1 MQNDRPGS
9 GWPASQLAVPFD
21 RYALGNKVFD
31 ETVHAGKHPG
41 VSRGRMPMTGN
52 QDLLAS
58 GRDDVR
64 LLLWDLACIS
74 GTLSEI
80 ATVWRRAR
88 PYLPE
93 LPALVPEQLA
103 DAARHLASVIESL
116 ANVGLLKL
124 YAQAA
129 SLVEQSSALQQGI
142 ASAQAMTCGDGVP
155 DLGDARLWESLRG
168 PVRRAGRQITELV
181 PELVTPAD

>member
-1 MQNDRPGS
+1 
-9 GWPASQLAVPFD
+9 
-21 RYALGNKVFD
+21 
-31 ETVHAGKHPG
+31 
-41 VSRGRMPMTGN
+41 MTGN
-52 QDLLAS
+52 QDSLAS
-58 GRDDVR
+58 SRDDAR
-64 LLLWDLACIS
+64 LLLWDLARIA

-93 LPALVPEQLA
+93 LPAIVPEQLA

-116 ANVGLLKL
+116 AEAGLLKP

-142 ASAQAMTCGDGVP
+142 ASARAMTSGDGVP
-155 DLGDARLWESLRG
+155 DLGDARLWESLG
-168 PVRRAGRQITELV
+168 GAVRRAASRITELV
-181 PELVTPAD
+181 PELVTTTD

>member
-1 MQNDRPGS
+1 
-9 GWPASQLAVPFD
+9 
-21 RYALGNKVFD
+21 
-31 ETVHAGKHPG
+31 
-41 VSRGRMPMTGN
+41 MPMTGN
-52 QDLLAS
+52 QDSLAS

-64 LLLWDLACIS
+64 LLLWDLACIA

-103 DAARHLASVIESL
+103 DAARHLASVIQSL
-116 ANVGLLKL
+116 ADVGLLKP

-142 ASAQAMTCGDGVP
+142 ASAPAMASGDGVP
-155 DLGDARLWESLRG
+155 DLRAARLWEALPG
-168 PVRRAGRQITELV
+168 PRARAASPLTE
-181 PELVTPAD
+181 PAPD

>member
-1 MQNDRPGS
+1 
-9 GWPASQLAVPFD
+9 
-21 RYALGNKVFD
+21 
-31 ETVHAGKHPG
+31 
-41 VSRGRMPMTGN
+41 MPMAGN

-58 GRDDVR
+58 SHDDVR
-64 LLLWDLACIS
+64 LLLWDLACIA

-88 PYLPE
+88 PYLPD
-93 LPALVPEQLA
+93 LPAVVPEQLA
-103 DAARHLASVIESL
+103 GAARHLASVIESL
-116 ANVGLLKL
+116 ADVGLLKP

-142 ASAQAMTCGDGVP
+142 ASAQAMTCGQSVP

-168 PVRRAGRQITELV
+168 PLRRAGRQITELV
-181 PELVTPAD
+181 AEQVATTD

>member
-1 MQNDRPGS
+1 
-9 GWPASQLAVPFD
+9 
-21 RYALGNKVFD
+21 
-31 ETVHAGKHPG
+31 
-41 VSRGRMPMTGN
+41 MPMTGD
-52 QDLLAS
+52 QDSLAS
-58 GRDDVR
+58 SRNDVR
-64 LLLWDLACIS
+64 LLLWDLTCIA

-93 LPALVPEQLA
+93 LPALVPEQPA

-116 ANVGLLKL
+116 AEAGLLKP

-142 ASAQAMTCGDGVP
+142 ASAQAMTSGDGVP
-155 DLGDARLWESLRG
+155 DLGDARLWELLRG
-168 PVRRAGRQITELV
+168 PVRRAARQITELA
-181 PELVTPAD
+181 PEPVTTPD

>member
-1 MQNDRPGS
+1 
-9 GWPASQLAVPFD
+9 
-21 RYALGNKVFD
+21 
-31 ETVHAGKHPG
+31 
-41 VSRGRMPMTGN
+41 MTGK
-52 QDLLAS
+52 QDLLARS
-58 GRDDVR
+58 RNDVR
-64 LLLWDLACIS
+64 LLLWDLACIAW
-74 GTLSEI
+74 TLSEI

-116 ANVGLLKL
+116 ADASLLKP

-129 SLVEQSSALQQGI
+129 SLVAQSSTLQQGI
-142 ASAQAMTCGDGVP
+142 ASAQAITSGDGVP

-168 PVRRAGRQITELV
+168 PVHRAARHISELA
-181 PELVTPAD
+181 PELVATTD